1 VTEKTVWKTKE
12 GASLLRKLLRNLPL
26 EEEDKELVRQMQA
39 RQTSSQPL
47 PPKTKPTPTSKP

>member
-1 VTEKTVWKTKE
+1 MTEKTVWKTKE

-26 EEEDKELVRQMQA
+26 EEDKELVRQMRA